1 MHQKKP
7 HERERQQDDLFFMIK
22 STTPSDS
29 CKYRVLGLAST
40 SSALMKLFINN
51 NRSTP
56 PANAKDRTAATPF
69 RCLMSLIRNTLVV
82 AFGFNCVSD
91 STRANEIDFN
101 RDVRPILSDKCF
113 QCHGPSE
120 EREADLRLDTREGAI
135 DYVIV
140 PRKPGES
147 AFVERINAADR
158 DEVMPPPSSHK
169 TLTEREKEI
178 LEQWIREGAEYQAH
192 WSLRPIAKNV
202 NTSVDELVQ
211 QRLEEKDWTQQPTA
225 DKQTLI
231 RRVTLDLTG
240 LPPTPEEVSA
250 FIADD
255 SERAY
260 ERLVDRLLESPRY
273 GEHMAKYWLDLVR
286 YGDSHGIHA
295 DNYREMFLYRDWVI
309 RAFNSN
315 QPFDEFAI
323 DQVAGDL
330 RTDPTTDQ
338 LVASGFNRLH
348 VSNSAG
354 SALKEELYV
363 NNVTD
368 RVNAVGTVFLGLTL
382 GCAACHDHKFD
393 PITQREYYQLFAF
406 FNNLDGP
413 PDNKG
418 HKSPEPSL
426 AVPTQ
431 AQQEAQEKLHSQLAG
446 SKNGK
451 ERKTLAS
458 KIADLRKTFPTTLI
472 MREREIPREA
482 YILVRG
488 EYDNHGDVVARQT
501 PASLPAM
508 RPKLPLDRMG
518 FAQWLIDDD
527 HPLVARVAVNRFW
540 QQLFGVGLVKTS
552 EDFGSQGEWPSHPEL
567 LDFLARSFI
576 ESGWDVKGLMRQ
588 IVLSRTYRQRSDA
601 GNESFERDPENR
613 WLSRGPRFRMDAE
626 MLRDQALFVSGLLD
640 ETMYGRSVKP
650 PQPAGLW
657 KSVALPKTSRP
668 DRFVADTGS
677 ATVRRSVYTY
687 WKRAYPPPT
696 MTIFNA
702 PNREVCVARRE
713 RTNTPLQALVLMN
726 EEQFFLAARKL
737 ATRTMQEEGD
747 DLQRINSAFER
758 LTARECS
765 STELAALERALGDLR
780 IQLESREDGEQFAWT
795 MVMNALLN
803 LDIVRSKQ

>member
-1 MHQKKP
+1 MTFLQHTPLHQTS
-7 HERERQQDDLFFMIK
+7 RL
-22 STTPSDS
+22 
-29 CKYRVLGLAST
+29 LLALCCGT
-40 SSALMKLFINN
+40 FSAL
-51 NRSTP
+51 
-56 PANAKDRTAATPF
+56 AE
-69 RCLMSLIRNTLVV
+69 
-82 AFGFNCVSD
+82 G
-91 STRANEIDFN
+91 IDFN

-120 EREADLRLDTREGAI
+120 EREANLRLDTREGAT
-135 DYVIV
+135 DWAVV
-140 PRKPGES
+140 PGKPEES
-147 AFVERINAADR
+147 VFVERINATDA

-169 TLTEREKEI
+169 SLTRQEKEV
-178 LEQWIREGAEYQAH
+178 LEQWIKEGAEYQAH
-192 WSLRPIAKNV
+192 WSLRPIATYPQ
-202 NTSVDELVQ
+202 TSIDELVKR
-211 QRLEEKDWTQQPTA
+211 RLEEKGWSQQPAA

-240 LPPTPEEVSA
+240 LPPTPEEVRA
-250 FIADD
+250 FVDDD
-255 SERAY
+255 SDDAY
-260 ERLVDRLLESPRY
+260 EKLVERLLQSPRY

-309 RAFNSN
+309 RAFNAN

-330 RTDPTTDQ
+330 RTAPTTDQ

-368 RVNAVGTVFLGLTL
+368 RVNAVGTVFLGLTV

-418 HKSPEPSL
+418 HKSPVPSL

-431 AQQEAQEKLHSQLAG
+431 MQRDDLKRLEDELAAT
-446 SKNGK
+446 KDAK
-451 ERKTLAS
+451 KRKSLA
-458 KIADLRKTFPTTLI
+458 KTIANLKKTFPTTLI
-472 MREREIPREA
+472 MKERKTPREA

-488 EYDNHGDVVARQT
+488 EYDNQGDVVSRQT
-501 PASLPAM
+501 PAALPPM
-508 RPKLPLDRMG
+508 NSRLPLDRMG
-518 FAQWLIDDD
+518 FAQWLVDDD

-552 EDFGSQGEWPSHPEL
+552 EDLGSQGEWPSHPGL

-576 ESGWDVKGLMRQ
+576 ESGWDVKALMRRM
-588 IVLSRTYRQRSDA
+588 VLSQTYRQRSDA
-601 GNESFERDPENR
+601 GGESFERDPENR
-613 WLSRGPRFRMDAE
+613 WLARGPRFRMDAE
-626 MLRDQALFVSGLLD
+626 MLRDQALFVSDLLD
-640 ETMYGRSVKP
+640 ETMFGRSVKP

-657 KSVALPKTSRP
+657 KSVALPGASKP
-668 DRFVADTGS
+668 NKFVADTGA

-696 MTIFNA
+696 MTIFDA
-702 PNREVCVARRE
+702 PTREVCIARRE

-737 ATRTMQEEGD
+737 AVRTMSEAGD
-747 DLQRINSAFER
+747 DQQRLNSAFRR
-758 LTARECS
+758 LTARECCS
-765 STELAALERALGDLR
+765 AELKALEQALSDFR
-780 IQLESREDGEQFAWT
+780 TQFEEREDGEEFAWT
-795 MVMNALLN
+795 MVMNAMLN

>member
-1 MHQKKP
+1 MVELILVDG
-7 HERERQQDDLFFMIK
+7 ERPARTEWWNAVPYILFL
-22 STTPSDS
+22 
-29 CKYRVLGLAST
+29 VLPGFGHGA
-40 SSALMKLFINN
+40 SSA
-51 NRSTP
+51 S
-56 PANAKDRTAATPF
+56 AD
-69 RCLMSLIRNTLVV
+69 
-82 AFGFNCVSD
+82 G
-91 STRANEIDFN
+91 IDFN
-101 RDVRPILSDKCF
+101 QDVRPILSDKCF

-120 EREADLRLDTREGAI
+120 EREADLRLDTREGATEWS
-135 DYVIV
+135 IV
-140 PRKPGES
+140 PGKPDES
-147 AFVERINAADR
+147 LLVERIESDSD
-158 DEVMPPPSSHK
+158 DEVMPPPGSHK
-169 TLTEREKEI
+169 SLTPSEKEV
-178 LEQWIREGAEYQAH
+178 LKEWIRGGAEYEAH
-192 WSLRPIAKNV
+192 WSLRPISESRE
-202 NTSVDELVQ
+202 TSIDELVQ
-211 QRLEEKDWTQQPTA
+211 KRLSAKGWTRQPPA
-225 DKQTLI
+225 DKRTLI
-231 RRVTLDLTG
+231 RRVTLDITG
-240 LPPTPEEVSA
+240 LPPTPKEVLA
-250 FIADD
+250 FVEDD
-255 SERAY
+255 SSEAY
-260 ERLVDRLLESPRY
+260 PALVDRLLRSPRY

-309 RAFNSN
+309 KAFNSN

-330 RTDPTTDQ
+330 HEEPTVDQ

-354 SALKEELYV
+354 SALEEELYV

-418 HKSPEPSL
+418 HKSPEPRL
-426 AVPTQ
+426 TVPTQ
-431 AQQEAQEKLHSQLAG
+431 KQRETVEQLKRQLPTSDDEAERETL
-446 SKNGK
+446 SK
-451 ERKTLAS
+451 S
-458 KIADLRKTFPTTLI
+458 IANLKKTFPTTLI
-472 MREREIPREA
+472 MRERKQQRKA

-488 EYDNHGDVVARQT
+488 EYDNRGDAVARQT

-508 RPKLPLDRMG
+508 SSEFPFDRMG
-518 FAQWLIDDD
+518 FAQWLVDDE

-552 EDFGSQGEWPSHPEL
+552 EDFGSQGEWPSHPDL
-567 LDFLARSFI
+567 LDYLARSFI
-576 ESGWDVKGLMRQ
+576 ESGWDVKSLMRQ
-588 IVLSRTYRQRSDA
+588 IVLSETYRQRSDA
-601 GNESFERDPENR
+601 GSESFQRDPENR
-613 WLSRGPRFRMDAE
+613 WLARGPRFRMDAE

-657 KSVALPKTSRP
+657 KSVALPKTSKP

-696 MTIFNA
+696 MTIFDA

-726 EEQFFLAARKL
+726 EEQFFLAARQL
-737 ATRTMQEEGD
+737 AIRTLSEEGD
-747 DLQRINSAFER
+747 DRRRLNSAFDR
-758 LTARECS
+758 LTARKC
-765 STELAALERALGDLR
+765 TAKELNALQKALDDLR
-780 IQLESREDGEQFAWT
+780 VQFEGREDQEEFAWT
-795 MVMNALLN
+795 MVMNALLS

>member
-1 MHQKKP
+1 
-7 HERERQQDDLFFMIK
+7 
-22 STTPSDS
+22 
-29 CKYRVLGLAST
+29 
-40 SSALMKLFINN
+40 
-51 NRSTP
+51 
-56 PANAKDRTAATPF
+56 
-69 RCLMSLIRNTLVV
+69 MSLICLLSL
-82 AFGFNCVSD
+82 AIGGFGL
-91 STRANEIDFN
+91 STKADEIEFS

-120 EREADLRLDTREGAI
+120 EREADLRLDTRQGAT
-135 DYVIV
+135 DSVIV
-140 PRKPGES
+140 PGKPDQS
-147 AFVERINAADR
+147 VFVQRISAADE

-169 TLTEREKEI
+169 KLTDREKEI
-178 LEQWIREGAEYQAH
+178 LKKWIRQGAEYQAH
-192 WSLRPIAKNV
+192 WSLRPISQNLE
-202 NTSVDELVQ
+202 TSIDELVQ
-211 QRLEEKDWTQQPTA
+211 NRLKEKSWTQQPVA
-225 DKQTLI
+225 DRRTLV

-240 LPPTPEEVSA
+240 LPPTPEEVHA
-250 FIADD
+250 FVGDD
-255 SERAY
+255 SDNAY
-260 ERLVDRLLESPRY
+260 ARLVDRLLDSPRY

-309 RAFNSN
+309 KAFNSN
-315 QPFDEFAI
+315 QPFDEFSI

-330 RTDPTTDQ
+330 RPEPGIDQ

-354 SALKEELYV
+354 SALEEELYV

-368 RVNAVGTVFLGLTL
+368 RVNAIGTVFLGLTL

-426 AVPTQ
+426 AVPTKTQ
-431 AQQEAQEKLHSQLAG
+431 RESVERLQKQLSA
-446 SKNGK
+446 SKDDA
-451 ERKTLAS
+451 ERKSLTKTIAS
-458 KIADLRKTFPTTLI
+458 LTKTFPTTLI
-472 MREREIPREA
+472 MRERKEHRKA
-482 YILVRG
+482 YILIRG
-488 EYDNHGDVVARQT
+488 EYDNRGDVVSRRI
-501 PASLPAM
+501 PASLPEM
-508 RPKLPLDRMG
+508 SSELPLDRMG
-518 FAQWLIDDD
+518 FAQWLFEDD

-540 QQLFGVGLVKTS
+540 QQLFGTGLVKTS
-552 EDFGSQGEWPSHPEL
+552 EDFGSQGEWPSHPDL

-576 ESGWDVKGLMRQ
+576 ESGWDVKALMRRM
-588 IVLSRTYRQRSDA
+588 VLSKTYRQRSDA
-601 GNESFERDPENR
+601 GTESFARDPDNR
-613 WLSRGPRFRMDAE
+613 WLARGARFRMDAE

-668 DRFVADTGS
+668 DRFVADTGTD
-677 ATVRRSVYTY
+677 TVRRSIYTY

-702 PNREVCVARRE
+702 PTREVCVARRE

-726 EEQFFLAARKL
+726 EEQFFLAAQQL
-737 ATRTMQEEGD
+737 AVRTMSEKGD
-747 DLQRINSAFER
+747 DRQRLGAVFQR
-758 LTARECS
+758 
-765 STELAALERALGDLR
+765 LAARQCTSAELKAMEQALRDFR
-780 IQLESREDGEQFAWT
+780 IQFEGREDGDEFAWT